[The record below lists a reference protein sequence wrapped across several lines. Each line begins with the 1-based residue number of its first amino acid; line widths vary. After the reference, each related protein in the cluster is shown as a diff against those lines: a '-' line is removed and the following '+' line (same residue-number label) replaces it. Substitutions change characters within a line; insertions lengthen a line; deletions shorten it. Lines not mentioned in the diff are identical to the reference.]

1 MCTYIPSFVYFFVII
16 TIKIIHLFKENVS
29 IEEWGGREVQQ
40 GGDTYIYI
48 YTHTHTHTYL

>member
-1 MCTYIPSFVYFFVII
+1 MYSAMCTYIPGFVYFFVII

-40 GGDTYIYI
+40 GGDIYI
-48 YTHTHTHTYL
+48 HLSIS